1 MIDRKR
7 TLFDEFSPR
16 DKCHRI
22 PSYVPS
28 RQRVVVFLIIIEP
41 AIFVSRKPAASP
53 SSSSESF
60 HTSLTQPASNLTKLR
75 KNQLTA

>member
-1 MIDRKR
+1 MIDCKR
-7 TLFDEFSPR
+7 ILFDEFSQ
-16 DKCHRI
+16 CHKI

-60 HTSLTQPASNLTKLR
+60 HTSLT
-75 KNQLTA
+75 